1 MSLMVCGFDRSRVD
15 PLTRSTLFVLYPSM
29 APAAYDSD
37 SDSDTSN
44 TVLQRKSKSQA
55 ESPERQSDQ
64 GGPEES
70 EEEDSEIYEIE
81 KILDAKRGAT
91 GSVRFLKHSLED
103 AHLITPFKDKYRL
116 LRQVEG
122 I

>member
-1 MSLMVCGFDRSRVD
+1 
-15 PLTRSTLFVLYPSM
+15 M
-29 APAAYDSD
+29 APTVYSD
-37 SDSDTSN
+37 SDSDTSK
-44 TVLQRKSKSQA
+44 TALPRKSKSQA

-64 GGPEES
+64 SGPEES

-103 AHLITPFKDKYRL
+103 ARLIISFKDKYRL
-116 LRQVEG
+116 LRQVER
-122 I
+122 ISRR